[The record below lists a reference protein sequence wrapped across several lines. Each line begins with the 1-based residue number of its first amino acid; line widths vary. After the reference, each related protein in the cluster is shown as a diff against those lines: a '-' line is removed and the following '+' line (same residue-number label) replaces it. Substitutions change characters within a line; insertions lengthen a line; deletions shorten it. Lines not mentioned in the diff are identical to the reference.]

1 MKTLLT
7 LLTMAVLAAGSLL
20 AVGGCQQS
28 GGITAKSTAT
38 TAPSNGNDKG
48 GASYGSDVN
57 F

>member
-7 LLTMAVLAAGSLL
+7 LLITTVLAVGSLL
-20 AVGGCQQS
+20 AVGGCQQC

-38 TAPSNGNDKG
+38 TAPHNDNDKG
-48 GASYGSDVN
+48 TEWYGSDVN